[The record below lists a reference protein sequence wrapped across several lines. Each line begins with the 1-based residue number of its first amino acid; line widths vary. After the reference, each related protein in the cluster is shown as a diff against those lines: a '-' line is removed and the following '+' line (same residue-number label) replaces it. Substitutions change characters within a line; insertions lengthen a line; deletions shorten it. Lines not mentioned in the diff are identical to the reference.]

1 MAQISETNHR
11 PAFTLSVLIAV
22 LAVIASA
29 GGLSLNGLYRDNTFV
44 TSAWKGNDV
53 ITLFLAVPLLVM
65 AMIFSKRGSLKAQLV
80 WMGMLDYMLY
90 NYAFYLFGATF
101 NWFFLLYI
109 ALLVLSIFALILGLL
124 GLDTDKISQH
134 AQKRMPVKWIA
145 GYLLFVAVGLT
156 LIYVAQSVGFIFT
169 GQLPAIV
176 AKTEHPTSIVF
187 ALDLTLLV
195 PFLVLGGL
203 WLLRRKP
210 WGFVLA
216 GIYTVKGP
224 LYTLVLTAGSLWASN
239 VGVEGAG
246 SEVPLWILL
255 TVLGLIAALLFYRS
269 ISISLKESS

>member
-80 WMGMLDYMLY
+80 WMGMLDYLLY

-124 GLDTDKISQH
+124 GLDTYKISQH

-176 AKTEHPTSIVF
+176 AKRN
-187 ALDLTLLV
+187 
-195 PFLVLGGL
+195 G
-203 WLLRRKP
+203 P
-210 WGFVLA
+210 WPVRNPN
-216 GIYTVKGP
+216 TQP
-224 LYTLVLTAGSLWASN
+224 
-239 VGVEGAG
+239 
-246 SEVPLWILL
+246 
-255 TVLGLIAALLFYRS
+255 
-269 ISISLKESS
+269 SSS